1 MMDKSVFWRVVFL
14 ALVLVVSGCAAGYNK
29 FNETLGGYV
38 RQKDCFSVAS
48 HIGESEKSSIPGS
61 NERLLFFLDVGMA
74 EMLCGRYEESN
85 RHFREAERIAEELW
99 TRSITREVGSIVLN
113 DYMLPYGG
121 EDFERALINLFSAI
135 NYFMLGKTEDALVE
149 IRRLDTLLT
158 GLNNKYD
165 AKSVYKED
173 AFARYLSGLI
183 YESSGQADDAFIDYH
198 KAVRVYGDYGKHY
211 GTRLPASLKEDFARL
226 AEASGRAEEVRQYL
240 NDFGR
245 IKPLK
250 QKDAKKL
257 GRAVFIH
264 FNGEAPRKV
273 EDAVFLPTEAGPIAM
288 AFPRYVSREAQCGGA
303 EIIFESGASRLSA
316 NAELAE
322 DIDAIAIKNLDD
334 RKARVVAKELLRVAA
349 KQVIIH
355 QAAQSMDGSRNEQ
368 LAVKRLLNVIG
379 SVVERADTRSWTSLP
394 SEIYLS
400 RTYLQEGTYK
410 VSIKRCY
417 AAETLYDSFTIKQ
430 GETKFIIYGS
440 TQ

>member
-14 ALVLVVSGCAAGYNK
+14 ALVLSASGCAVGYNK

-38 RQKDCFSVAS
+38 RQRDCAAAAF
-48 HIGESEKSSIPGS
+48 HIGKSEKSRLPNS
-61 NERLLFFLDVGMA
+61 NERLLFFLDAGMA
-74 EMLCGRYEESN
+74 EMLCGRHEESN
-85 RHFREAERIAEELW
+85 RHFHEAERIAEELW
-99 TRSITREVGSIVLN
+99 TRSVTREAGSIVLN
-113 DYMLPYGG
+113 DYLLPYGG

-173 AFARYLSGLI
+173 ALARYLSGLI

-198 KAVRVYGDYGKHY
+198 KAVRVYGDYGRHY
-211 GTRLPASLKEDFARL
+211 GTRTPAFLKEDFARL
-226 AEASGRAEEVRQYL
+226 AEASGRTEEAKRDLV
-240 NDFGR
+240 DFER
-245 IKPLK
+245 VKPLK

-257 GRAVFIH
+257 GRVVFIH

-273 EDAVFLPTEAGPIAM
+273 QDRVLLPTGAGPIMM

-303 EIIFESGASRLSA
+303 EIVFESGASRLNVNS
-316 NAELAE
+316 ELAE

-355 QAAQSMDGSRNEQ
+355 QVAQGMDGSRSEQ
-368 LAVKRLLNVIG
+368 LAAKMLLNVIG
-379 SVVERADTRSWTSLP
+379 AVTEVADTRSWTSLP
-394 SEIYLS
+394 SGIYLS

-410 VSIKRCY
+410 VSVKGCH

-440 TQ
+440 MQ